1 MRRVLVIVDLFCR
14 TVVVRRV
21 FLVVDF
27 VVNFCVG
34 SAFFILVLVVVVV
47 LSVRADVVDG
57 FVVEIFLR
65 IVVLGGFVVVVV
77 VLVFG
82 KRVVVVDDFVVK
94 VFF

>member
-1 MRRVLVIVDLFCR
+1 
-14 TVVVRRV
+14 VRRV

-34 SAFFILVLVVVVV
+34 STFFVLVFVVVVV
-47 LSVRADVVDG
+47 LSARADVVDG

-77 VLVFG
+77 VLVFC

-94 VFF
+94 IFF

>member
-27 VVNFCVG
+27 GVNFCVG
-34 SAFFILVLVVVVV
+34 STFFVLVFVVVVV

-77 VLVFG
+77 LVFG